1 MTKISDDQY
10 MTAIKKFISG
20 KLKQF
25 QEAGGWDVANE
36 KAQHWTYHRYL
47 EAGIEDCEN
56 AAKLI
61 ESLMVTLETV
71 KREMQAEIERLEAR
85 QFERTN
91 FIKMIEIIDNATKR
105 TENICESSTKNTIMD
120 NELVEKM
127 DKVLSLSS
135 TSILNLEAPTSE
147 LQIIANTSRGN
158 QDSAFIRAQK
168 KPIKNLVEK
177 LYRPQTSLTGSFT
190 VDQDEDTVT
199 LLEPVRILTFQDT
212 TMDDTVGTK
221 DNLDR
226 IINSSKKE
234 NVAAV
239 HISEPPVLKS
249 ELAKQWIREVARKV
263 F

>member
-36 KAQHWTYHRYL
+36 KAQHWTYHECLKTVVCFIVEFRYL

-105 TENICESSTKNTIMD
+105 TE
-120 NELVEKM
+120 
-127 DKVLSLSS
+127 
-135 TSILNLEAPTSE
+135 SI
-147 LQIIANTSRGN
+147 IYIAEYN
-158 QDSAFIRAQK
+158 
-168 KPIKNLVEK
+168 
-177 LYRPQTSLTGSFT
+177 
-190 VDQDEDTVT
+190 
-199 LLEPVRILTFQDT
+199 
-212 TMDDTVGTK
+212 
-221 DNLDR
+221 
-226 IINSSKKE
+226 
-234 NVAAV
+234 
-239 HISEPPVLKS
+239 
-249 ELAKQWIREVARKV
+249 
-263 F
+263 

>member
-1 MTKISDDQY
+1 L
-10 MTAIKKFISG
+10 FISFT
-20 KLKQF
+20 KK
-25 QEAGGWDVANE
+25 
-36 KAQHWTYHRYL
+36 RYL
-47 EAGIEDCEN
+47 SA
-56 AAKLI
+56 
-61 ESLMVTLETV
+61 
-71 KREMQAEIERLEAR
+71 
-85 QFERTN
+85 
-91 FIKMIEIIDNATKR
+91 
-105 TENICESSTKNTIMD
+105 
-120 NELVEKM
+120 
-127 DKVLSLSS
+127 LSLD
-135 TSILNLEAPTSE
+135 IYGNYVFFFFFFCREAPTSE